1 MSSATNYRAYRADTI
16 SGSVALGP
24 GTAYPRVWG
33 VMRGE
38 GNPTGSLALEGG
50 GTINLAS
57 IDNHQI
63 FPCYPRAVTI
73 TQGSLI
79 ILS

>member
-1 MSSATNYRAYRADTI
+1 MSSVNYRAYRVDTV
-16 SGSVALGP
+16 SGSCALGP
-24 GTAYPRVWG
+24 GSAYPRAWG

-38 GNPTGSLALEGG
+38 GSPTGSLTLEGG
-50 GTINLAS
+50 GVINLSS

-63 FPCYPRAVTI
+63 FPCYPRSLTI
-73 TQGSLI
+73 TQGALI